1 MVLQLSLSNTHIRS
15 GAQEQEPD
23 SSTRQIRNSLVAT
36 RTKSFASVTQHG
48 GVSTAMTVKLTGPR
62 LMLREFSPD
71 DWEAVYAFT
80 SRPEVSRYQAWGPNT
95 PEDAQTYVGRACAA
109 ALEKPRSTYILAVVQ
124 AETAQVVTR
133 WRLAAV
139 MTILGQPRFQVL
151 HPCLQGSILRQ
162 HEIQL
167 VLLLRNNPLEFGN
180 ADCCCHAHHATLQRK
195 SV

>member
-71 DWEAVYAFT
+71 DWEAVYACT
-80 SRPEVSRYQAWGPNT
+80 SLPAVARHQASGPNT
-95 PEDAQTYVGRACAA
+95 ADHAQTY
-109 ALEKPRSTYILAVVQ
+109 
-124 AETAQVVTR
+124 
-133 WRLAAV
+133 
-139 MTILGQPRFQVL
+139 
-151 HPCLQGSILRQ
+151 
-162 HEIQL
+162 
-167 VLLLRNNPLEFGN
+167 
-180 ADCCCHAHHATLQRK
+180 
-195 SV
+195 

>member
-1 MVLQLSLSNTHIRS
+1 
-15 GAQEQEPD
+15 
-23 SSTRQIRNSLVAT
+23 
-36 RTKSFASVTQHG
+36 
-48 GVSTAMTVKLTGPR
+48 MTVKLTGPR

-71 DWEAVYAFT
+71 DWESVYGFA

-139 MTILGQPRFQVL
+139 MTILGQPLYPSF
-151 HPCLQGSILRQ
+151 
-162 HEIQL
+162 
-167 VLLLRNNPLEFGN
+167 
-180 ADCCCHAHHATLQRK
+180 A
-195 SV
+195 